1 MEIMRQKYIFILF
14 NTAFFL
20 LFATCQKEPDKPT
33 GDNKVVLT
41 STTAGNP
48 GYFSVSVY
56 CSFAK
61 ASGQSITDHGFCYAT
76 TPDPDINASVK
87 SLGKHTGPSGFSAEI
102 SNLEDNKK
110 YYIRAYASFAGGT
123 IYSAHKEITTLKSGK
138 PRISTVAVSNITP
151 AAAVCGGVIE
161 SDSGY
166 AVTASG
172 ICWDIDNQFNED
184 QCLGKAV
191 NTSGATSYI
200 MNIEGLTEGTN
211 YFVKAFATNQKGTGY
226 GEISQFS
233 TVPVAIPDVTTANI
247 TNPTTNSATGGGNV
261 PNSGNATVTARG
273 VCWNTTANPTLK
285 NCLGFTT
292 DGQGT
297 GSFTSNI
304 TNLADG
310 VKYYV
315 VAYAT
320 NSKGTGYGAQVD
332 FTTLPI
338 TLPTVITSG
347 ITNPTTN
354 SATGGGNV
362 TDSGN
367 ATVTARGVCWNTTGN
382 PTLQNC
388 ISFTANG
395 SGTGPFISSITG
407 LSDGVTYFVKAYATN
422 VEGTTYGTQVNFT
435 TLAITLPTVTT
446 TAITNPTT
454 NSATGGGNV
463 TNAGNATVTARGV
476 CWNTTGN
483 PTLQNC
489 INFTSDGIGIG
500 SFTSNIT
507 GLSPSTTYFVRAYA
521 TNSEGTAYD
530 VDDVSFTTLTPWSC
544 GATLGITHTAGAI
557 APVNKTVNYGTV
569 QTNLTGSNKCWIT
582 QNLGADHQ
590 ATSATD
596 ATEASAGWYWQFNRK
611 QGYKHDGTTRT
622 PSTTWISSINENSDW
637 LPANDPCALLLG
649 SGWRLPTNTEW
660 TNADETGGWDNYNQT
675 FASVLKLHA
684 AGYLYN
690 SSGSLNY
697 RGSLGFYWS
706 SSQFDS
712 YTGRYL
718 TFGSG
723 GSYMPTNGKAYGF
736 SARCLRD

>member
-1 MEIMRQKYIFILF
+1 MKRTCNVDRLFMTFIITLGIFCIPS
-14 NTAFFL
+14 
-20 LFATCQKEPDKPT
+20 CEKEADKPT
-33 GDNKVVLT
+33 GNNKVMLA
-41 STTAGNP
+41 TTTMDSL
-48 GYFSVSVY
+48 GYFNVNAS
-56 CSFAK
+56 CSFTQTG
-61 ASGQSITDHGFCYAT
+61 GQALEDHGFCYGNA
-76 TPDPDINASVK
+76 PNPDINSTVK
-87 SLGKHTGPSGFSAEI
+87 SLGKRTDPGDFSAELT
-102 SNLEDNKK
+102 NLEDNKK
-110 YYIRAYASFAGGT
+110 YYIRAFATIAGGT
-123 IYSAHKEITTLKSGK
+123 LYAEQKEITTLKSGK

-489 INFTSDGIGIG
+489 INFTTNGSGTG
-500 SFTSNIT
+500 SFTSNLT

-521 TNSEGTAYD
+521 TNIIGSAYGNPM
-530 VDDVSFTTLTPWSC
+530 SFTTDYC
-544 GATLGITHTAGAI
+544 GLNLSITHTAGSV
-557 APVNKTVNYGTV
+557 APVSKTVNYSTV
-569 QTNLTGSNKCWIT
+569 ETNLTGSNKCWIT
-582 QNLGADHQ
+582 QNLGANHQ
-590 ATSATD
+590 ATAATD
-596 ATEASAGWYWQFNRK
+596 NTEASAGWYWQFNRK

-622 PSTTWISSINENSDW
+622 PNATWITSINENGDW
-637 LPANDPCALLLG
+637 LPANDPCSLLLG
-649 SGWRLPTNTEW
+649 NGWRLPTNTEW
-660 TNADETGGWDNYNQT
+660 QTADNTGGWDNFNET
-675 FASVLKLHA
+675 FASELKLHT
-684 AGYLYN
+684 AGGLN
-690 SSGSLNY
+690 SSDGSLNN
-697 RGSLGFYWS
+697 RGSSGTYWS
-706 SSQFDS
+706 SSQSDLD
-712 YTGRYL
+712 YGRNLY
-718 TFGSG
+718 FYSG
-723 GSYMPTNGKAYGF
+723 GSFMSYYYKENGF